1 MDKQKE
7 RLAGNDPL
15 EAAKIKTANGA
26 APTPGPAKVEAKA
39 EAKPVVKP
47 VPDPVVPPVVP
58 VKKVAQY
65 EVLNDVT
72 LSWGRGMIR
81 LKKGVIVS
89 EQSHGPGAIDR
100 MIAAGVALKRV
111 EG

>member
-26 APTPGPAKVEAKA
+26 APTPSPAKVEAKA

-47 VPDPVVPPVVP
+47 ADPVVAPVVP
-58 VKKVAQY
+58 VKKVPQY
-65 EVLNDVT
+65 EVLNDIT

-81 LKKGVIVS
+81 LKKGGRVS
-89 EQSHGPGAIDR
+89 EQSHGQGAVDK
-100 MIAAGVALKRV
+100 MIAAGAALKRV